1 MSVLVTGGDGFVGQ
15 YLLREL
21 LANGA
26 DVVASVQRLPPRPS
40 VLERQE
46 VDAANWK
53 QAEILDAGTLF
64 RLVAS
69 EKPDLIVHL
78 AGFSSGALARRAPGK
93 ALSLNAV
100 GTLNLCASVG
110 RVREEFADYSPR
122 ILVMGSGEAY
132 GSQSRERLS
141 EEMALRPNSP
151 YGLSKACQEQVAHAF
166 RRSHQL
172 DTVVARSFNLVG
184 PGQAPHFAVPDFS
197 LQVAAIAAGDVEP
210 LLEVGNL
217 DVERDFTDVR
227 DAVRGLRVI
236 SELEKPSR
244 TYNVCSGRPVSIR
257 QLVEWIVD
265 EAKVEVEIRVVAERV
280 RAEERPRIVGNP
292 RLLEREAGWKPARDL
307 EDSVRGVYR
316 WARAARE
323 KGTRTESDRLEGEPW
338 R

>member
-1 MSVLVTGGDGFVGQ
+1 VSVLVTGGDGFVGQ

-21 LANGA
+21 LAAGA

-40 VLERQE
+40 ILERQE
-46 VDAANWK
+46 VDAATWK
-53 QAEILDAGTLF
+53 QAEVLDADTLF

-69 EKPDLIVHL
+69 ERPDLIVHL
-78 AGFSSGALARRAPGK
+78 AGFSSGALARRAPGE
-93 ALSLNAV
+93 ALSLNAE

-110 RVREEFADYSPR
+110 RVSEEFADYSPR
-122 ILVMGSGEAY
+122 ILVMGSGDAY
-132 GSQSRERLS
+132 GSHTSESLS
-141 EEMALRPNSP
+141 EEMTLRPNSP

-197 LQVAAIAAGDVEP
+197 LRVAAIAAGDVEP

-217 DVERDFTDVR
+217 YVERDFTDVR

-236 SELEKPSR
+236 SQVETPSR
-244 TYNVCSGRPVSIR
+244 AYNLCSI
-257 QLVEWIVD
+257 LD
-265 EAKVEVEIRVVAERV
+265 EAEFEVEIRVVAERV
-280 RAEERPRIVGNP
+280 RVEESQRIVCDP
-292 RLLEREAGWKPARDL
+292 RLLERDTGWKPRHDL

-323 KGTRTESDRLEGEPW
+323 KSGRTGTERLEGEPW
-338 R
+338 T

>member
-21 LANGA
+21 LAAGA

-40 VLERQE
+40 ILERQE
-46 VDAANWK
+46 VDAATWK
-53 QAEILDAGTLF
+53 QAEVLDADTLF

-69 EKPDLIVHL
+69 ERPDLIIHL
-78 AGFSSGALARRAPGK
+78 AGFSSGALARRAPGE
-93 ALSLNAV
+93 ALSLNAE

-122 ILVMGSGEAY
+122 ILVMGSGDAY
-132 GSQSRERLS
+132 GSHTSEPLS
-141 EEMALRPNSP
+141 EEMTLRPNSP

-197 LQVAAIAAGDVEP
+197 LHVAAIAAGDVEP

-236 SELEKPSR
+236 SQLETPSR
-244 TYNVCSGRPVSIR
+244 AYNVCSGRAVSIR
-257 QLVEWIVD
+257 QLVEWILD
-265 EAKVEVEIRVVAERV
+265 EAEVEVEIRVVAERV
-280 RAEERPRIVGNP
+280 RAEESPRIVGDP
-292 RLLEREAGWKPARDL
+292 RLLERDTGWKPRRDL
-307 EDSVRGVYR
+307 EDSVRSVYR
-316 WARAARE
+316 WARATRE
-323 KGTRTESDRLEGEPW
+323 KGGRTGTERLEGEPW
-338 R
+338 T

>member
-1 MSVLVTGGDGFVGQ
+1 MGQ
-15 YLLREL
+15 HLLREL
-21 LANGA
+21 LAAGS

-40 VLERQE
+40 ILERRE
-46 VDAANWK
+46 VDAATWK
-53 QAEILDAGTLF
+53 QAEILDADTLF

-69 EKPDLIVHL
+69 ERPDLIVHL
-78 AGFSSGALARRAPGK
+78 AGFSSGAKARRLPGE
-93 ALSLNAV
+93 AFSLNAE
-100 GTLNLCASVG
+100 GTLNLCAAVG
-110 RVREEFADYSPR
+110 RVSEEYPDYSPR
-122 ILVMGSGEAY
+122 ILVMGSGDAY
-132 GSQSRERLS
+132 GSHTQERLS
-141 EEMALRPNSP
+141 EETPLRPSSP

-172 DTVVARSFNLVG
+172 DTVVARSFNMVG

-236 SELEKPSR
+236 SEMEAPSR
-244 TYNVCSGRPVSIR
+244 VYNVCSGRPVSIR
-257 QLVEWIVD
+257 QLVEWILD
-265 EAKVEVEIRVVAERV
+265 EAGVDVEMRVVGERV
-280 RAEERPRIVGNP
+280 RAEESPRIVGDP
-292 RLLEREAGWKPARDL
+292 RLLERETGWKPRRDL

-323 KGTRTESDRLEGEPW
+323 QDGRTGSERLEGEPW
-338 R
+338 T